1 MIRLSLNI
9 ERKINMEQ
17 ILDRAE
23 QYGKLAV
30 LYKTVIFLQK
40 EIKKEE
46 ERLKELKREE
56 KNEQRK

>member
-46 ERLKELKREE
+46 EKL
-56 KNEQRK
+56 

>member
-1 MIRLSLNI
+1 
-9 ERKINMEQ
+9 MEQ

-56 KNEQRK
+56 KNGQRK

>member
-1 MIRLSLNI
+1 
-9 ERKINMEQ
+9 MEQ

>member
-1 MIRLSLNI
+1 
-9 ERKINMEQ
+9 MEK

-56 KNEQRK
+56 KNGQRK

>member
-1 MIRLSLNI
+1 
-9 ERKINMEQ
+9 MEK

-46 ERLKELKREE
+46 EKLKELKKESE
-56 KNEQRK
+56 KENGKQ